1 MRAAALAT
9 HIETRTNIAK
19 LFIPLADRI
28 EVFPMVLRRSP
39 GTPAVL
45 PLAGVGKIPA
55 PSWLSLFCRE
65 ALSRVGIGHLA
76 LFHRRYERVHHRHNI
91 QRKQAAHGKAGADH
105 KPHVKAAH
113 STGPLGH

>member
-1 MRAAALAT
+1 MQAAALAT
-9 HIETRTNIAK
+9 HIETRANDPK
-19 LFIPLADRI
+19 LFIPLAVRI
-28 EVFPMVLRRSP
+28 EVLLVALRRNP
-39 GTPAVL
+39 GTLAAL
-45 PLAGVGKIPA
+45 PLAGVGKIPV
-55 PSWLSLFCRE
+55 PSWFSLFCRE